1 MDFVECFYVNDNTAF
16 VKIKKVTTND
26 TWQDEIFEFN
36 YTTVVN
42 TTSVSL
48 TVQNGTNMNM
58 TELIKI
64 PSGLTSIEELTPPS
78 FWKLDSFGCR
88 LVTYDDQF
96 NVLANVTSGN
106 STTLLPWQS
115 LECTF
120 TNDNTAFL
128 KIIKNTTEISPDVIH
143 NVFNFTYVGP
153 AGETNTFVNV
163 TAGSHSNMTEIFKIP
178 TGNYNVTEDDLD
190 NWVLQSS
197 ICTVYATE
205 DGENPIEPQ
214 LFNVTGTDTEN
225 FDLEP
230 WQMAICEFVNDNP
243 VGYFTGGG
251 RANLNQTDASTN
263 NANITLVAGY
273 DDQIIDKVTHGF
285 QLHCDSNSGPNNLEV
300 NWLGFKFH
308 LEQLE
313 NALCFD
319 DGSVNEPPPKSNGNP
334 NSRKPTLDVYY
345 GEGFGRYEGQCGA
358 YAQWV
363 MDDNGEPGKA
373 DQIVSMV
380 IWDSNKDLVL
390 NINPSQLVVTDT
402 SISGEW
408 KDWNN
413 STSPLFPDGDEGNG
427 AEWID
432 LEAGNQQWTP
442 HPFKTHGP
450 KGTQPCE
457 EQPPFT
463 GSPDW
468 EDPLTWPN
476 P

>member
-1 MDFVECFYVNDNTAF
+1 MD
-16 VKIKKVTTND
+16 
-26 TWQDEIFEFN
+26 
-36 YTTVVN
+36 
-42 TTSVSL
+42 L
-48 TVQNGTNMNM
+48 THGTNYEVCEVLQENWKQ
-58 TELIKI
+58 TFPGEAVTIGQEVCHSNI
-64 PSGLTSIEELTPPS
+64 TVESGDV
-78 FWKLDSFGCR
+78 LDGVDGF
-88 LVTYDDQF
+88 DF
-96 NVLANVTSGN
+96 GN
-106 STTLLPWQS
+106 SNKS
-115 LECTF
+115 
-120 TNDNTAFL
+120 FL

-143 NVFNFTYVGP
+143 NVFNFTIIGP
-153 AGETNTFVNV
+153 TGVNSTFVNV

-178 TGNYNVTEDDLD
+178 TGNYNVTEDDMD
-190 NWVLQSS
+190 NWILQSS
-197 ICTVYATE
+197 ICTIYETE
-205 DGENPIEPQ
+205 DGITNSSDALATFIG
-214 LFNVTGTDTEN
+214 NDTED

-230 WQMAICEFVNDNP
+230 WQLAICEFVNNNP

-251 RANLNQTDASTN
+251 RVNLNQTNASTN

-319 DGSVNEPPPKSNGNP
+319 DGTVNEPPPKSNGNP

-373 DQIVSMV
+373 DQIISMV
-380 IWDSNKDLVL
+380 IWNSDKDLVL
-390 NINPSQLVVTDT
+390 NINPSQLGVTDT

-457 EQPPFT
+457 EQSPFT

>member
-1 MDFVECFYVNDNTAF
+1 
-16 VKIKKVTTND
+16 
-26 TWQDEIFEFN
+26 
-36 YTTVVN
+36 
-42 TTSVSL
+42 
-48 TVQNGTNMNM
+48 MNM

-64 PSGLTSIEELTPPS
+64 PSGLTSIEELTPPDG
-78 FWKLDSFGCR
+78 WKLDSFGCR

-153 AGETNTFVNV
+153 AGVTNTFVNV
-163 TAGSHSNMTEIFKIP
+163 TAGSHSNMTEIFEIP
-178 TGNYNVTEDDLD
+178 SGNYNVTEDDID

-225 FDLEP
+225 FDLQP

-251 RANLNQTDASTN
+251 RVNLNQTEPSTN
-263 NANITLVAGY
+263 NAEISQRY
-273 DDQIIDKVTHGF
+273 DDLPIDKVTHGF
-285 QLHCDSNSGPNNLEV
+285 ELHCDSNSGPNNLEV
-300 NWLGFKFH
+300 NWLGYKFH

-313 NALCFD
+313 NALCYD
-319 DGSVNEPPPKSNGNP
+319 DGTVNEPPPQSNGNP

-345 GEGFGRYEGQCGA
+345 GEGFGRYEGQCGS
-358 YAQWV
+358 YAKWV
-363 MDDNGEPGKA
+363 MDDNGEPGRA
-373 DQIVSMV
+373 DQIVSLV
-380 IWDSNKDLVL
+380 VWNSTKDLVL
-390 NINPSQLVVTDT
+390 NINPDQLGVMDT
-402 SISGEW
+402 SASGEW
-408 KDWNN
+408 TNN
-413 STSPLFPDGDEGNG
+413 PPYVGDGM
-427 AEWID
+427 EWLD

-442 HPFKTHGP
+442 HPFKSHGP

-468 EDPLTWPN
+468 EDPLAYP
-476 P
+476 

>member
-1 MDFVECFYVNDNTAF
+1 
-16 VKIKKVTTND
+16 
-26 TWQDEIFEFN
+26 
-36 YTTVVN
+36 
-42 TTSVSL
+42 
-48 TVQNGTNMNM
+48 
-58 TELIKI
+58 
-64 PSGLTSIEELTPPS
+64 
-78 FWKLDSFGCR
+78 LD
-88 LVTYDDQF
+88 
-96 NVLANVTSGN
+96 
-106 STTLLPWQS
+106 PWQVA
-115 LECTF
+115 ECTF
-120 TNDNTAFL
+120 TNDNTSFL

-143 NVFNFTYVGP
+143 NVFNFTIIGP
-153 AGETNTFVNV
+153 TGTNNTFVNV
-163 TAGSHSNMTEIFKIP
+163 TAATHSNMTEIFTVP
-178 TGNYNVTEDDLD
+178 SGNYNVTEDDMD

-197 ICTVYATE
+197 ICTIYETE
-205 DGENPIEPQ
+205 DGITNSSNSIAT
-214 LFNVTGTDTEN
+214 FIGNDTED
-225 FDLEP
+225 FDLDP
-230 WQMAICEFVNDNP
+230 WQLAICEFVNDNP

-251 RANLNQTDASTN
+251 RVNLNQTDASTN
-263 NANITLVAGY
+263 NANTTLVAGY

-300 NWLGFKFH
+300 NWLGYKFH

-345 GEGFGRYEGQCGA
+345 GEGFGRWEGQCGA

-373 DQIVSMV
+373 DQIVAMV

-413 STSPLFPDGDEGNG
+413 STFPLFPDGDEDNG
-427 AEWID
+427 AEWLD

-442 HPFKTHGP
+442 HTFKTHGP
-450 KGTQPCE
+450 KNTNPCP
-457 EQPPFT
+457 EQSPFT

-468 EDPLTWPN
+468 ENPLTWPN
-476 P
+476 NP

>member
-1 MDFVECFYVNDNTAF
+1 
-16 VKIKKVTTND
+16 
-26 TWQDEIFEFN
+26 
-36 YTTVVN
+36 
-42 TTSVSL
+42 
-48 TVQNGTNMNM
+48 M
-58 TELIKI
+58 TERIEV
-64 PSGLTSIEELTPPS
+64 PAGLTSIEELTTPS
-78 FWKLDSFGCR
+78 GWKLDNTDCR
-88 LVTYDDQF
+88 LITYNEQF
-96 NVLANVTSGN
+96 QVQANVSASTSE
-106 STTLLPWQS
+106 TLLPWQS

-128 KIIKNTTEISPDVIH
+128 KIIKNTTENSPDVIH
-143 NVFNFTYVGP
+143 NVFNFTFVGP
-153 AGETNTFVNV
+153 TGTTVTFVNV
-163 TAGSHSNMTEIFKIP
+163 TAGSHSNMTEIFTVP
-178 TGNYNVTEDDLD
+178 SGNYNVTEDDMD
-190 NWVLQSS
+190 NWILTGSS
-197 ICTVYATE
+197 CEVFSTT
-205 DGENPIEPQ
+205 DGEDMVES
-214 LFNVTGTDTEN
+214 LRNVTNTE
-225 FDLEP
+225 LLTLQP
-230 WQMAICEFVNDNP
+230 WELAVCTFINNNP

-251 RANLNQTDASTN
+251 RVNLNQTDASTN
-263 NANITLVAGY
+263 NANITQIAGY
-273 DDQIIDKVTHGF
+273 GDQIIDKVTHGF

-373 DQIVSMV
+373 DQIVAMV
-380 IWDSNKDLVL
+380 IWDTDQKLVL
-390 NINPSQLVVTDT
+390 NINPSQLGVTDT

-413 STSPLFPDGDEGNG
+413 STSPLFPDGDENNG
-427 AEWID
+427 AEWLD

-450 KGTQPCE
+450 KNTDPCQ
-457 EQPPFT
+457 EQSPFT

-468 EDPLTWPN
+468 ENPLTWPN